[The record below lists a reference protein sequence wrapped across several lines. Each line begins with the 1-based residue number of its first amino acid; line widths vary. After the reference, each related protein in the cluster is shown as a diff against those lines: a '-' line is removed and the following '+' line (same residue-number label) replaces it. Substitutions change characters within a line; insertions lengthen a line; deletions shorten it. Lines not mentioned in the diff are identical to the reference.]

1 MSREVNKHEQ
11 LTFDFDKEYPSL
23 LEPLQ
28 KKEKELEVESS
39 DLIPLKI
46 KLINFYFNKGD
57 INNVHEYLKS
67 VLELIGLSKEDSHSC
82 SSNLEQLSG
91 PAAIVDKNIQGAG
104 MVSRLDEIKSLKTRN
119 KRIRKAGEIDPIV
132 ISIKIEQEKV
142 NKNND
147 LNCF

>member
-1 MSREVNKHEQ
+1 MSKQVTEYEQ
-11 LTFDFDKEYPSL
+11 LAFNFNEEYPSL

-28 KKEKELEVESS
+28 TKEKELGASS
-39 DLIPLKI
+39 PELIPLKI

-67 VLELIGLSKEDSHSC
+67 VIELIGLSKDDSHSC
-82 SSNLEQLSG
+82 SSNLEQLSA
-91 PAAIVDKNIQGAG
+91 PAAVVDKNIQGAG

-119 KRIRKAGEIDPIV
+119 KGIRKAGEIDPIV

>member
-1 MSREVNKHEQ
+1 MSRELNKHEQ

-67 VLELIGLSKEDSHSC
+67 VIELIGLSREDSHSC
-82 SSNLEQLSG
+82 SSNLEQLSA

-119 KRIRKAGEIDPIV
+119 KRIRKAGEIEPIV

>member
-28 KKEKELEVESS
+28 KKEKELGASS
-39 DLIPLKI
+39 PELIPLKI

-57 INNVHEYLKS
+57 INNVHEHLKS

-132 ISIKIEQEKV
+132 I
-142 NKNND
+142 
-147 LNCF
+147 